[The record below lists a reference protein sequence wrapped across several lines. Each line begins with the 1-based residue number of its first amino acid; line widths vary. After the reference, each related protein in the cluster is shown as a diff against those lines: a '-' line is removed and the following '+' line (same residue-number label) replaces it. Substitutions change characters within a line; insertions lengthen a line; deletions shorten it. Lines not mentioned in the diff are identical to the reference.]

1 MASDLSV
8 SLKSTTEYL
17 LYNTVTHETI
27 TLCDYDDAE
36 CIAALQADGFYML
49 SPETY
54 GDDAYAYPAIYKS
67 PGIVWDQSEER
78 TTNGDWMMTSREVE
92 AADSGDHS
100 HGDDHSHGGSDGG
113 DVNID
118 TTEYFLYN
126 SVTHETVTL
135 CGDDDAECI
144 AALQADGFY
153 MLSSETYGEDA
164 YAYPAIY
171 KSPGIVWDQSEDRTT
186 NGDWT
191 MMSRELEVVNA
202 DDQSNGDDDADS
214 DTTENPMYVTYNDGR
229 RNNTGMGL
237 YYLGGTHEIG
247 LAPHGMERGET
258 PSKFIPLWMSDSM
271 DIMSDLPSF
280 PRPGGA
286 MEGVTTGIV
295 EYKGKTHVVYEN
307 KKGNFKKI
315 SFEISDGNG
324 IASGGEK
331 RAKDKW
337 INKVETKKA
346 VDINGDGVFGDLSD
360 QTDGLSEGEYNDASF
375 DNKVKNDKKLL
386 KKLQK
391 GGMVIYL
398 RHTTTEVDYADQAD
412 PNMSLDDCST
422 QRMLN
427 AQGIAE
433 AEAIGAG
440 FEANDILIGK
450 VISSEYCRAKD
461 TATIAFGGFDETNE
475 NLNFLPFED
484 YTDEQLDTYHDRVAP
499 MLSQNVESGN
509 KIIVG
514 HDDPFEGTTNI
525 YPDPQ
530 GTAYIIEP
538 NNGDSF
544 EIIARLE
551 PNDWAFSANI

>member
-1 MASDLSV
+1 
-8 SLKSTTEYL
+8 
-17 LYNTVTHETI
+17 
-27 TLCDYDDAE
+27 
-36 CIAALQADGFYML
+36 
-49 SPETY
+49 
-54 GDDAYAYPAIYKS
+54 
-67 PGIVWDQSEER
+67 
-78 TTNGDWMMTSREVE
+78 
-92 AADSGDHS
+92 
-100 HGDDHSHGGSDGG
+100 
-113 DVNID
+113 
-118 TTEYFLYN
+118 
-126 SVTHETVTL
+126 
-135 CGDDDAECI
+135 
-144 AALQADGFY
+144 
-153 MLSSETYGEDA
+153 
-164 YAYPAIY
+164 
-171 KSPGIVWDQSEDRTT
+171 
-186 NGDWT
+186 
-191 MMSRELEVVNA
+191 
-202 DDQSNGDDDADS
+202 
-214 DTTENPMYVTYNDGR
+214 
-229 RNNTGMGL
+229 
-237 YYLGGTHEIG
+237 
-247 LAPHGMERGET
+247 
-258 PSKFIPLWMSDSM
+258 
-271 DIMSDLPSF
+271 
-280 PRPGGA
+280 

>member
-1 MASDLSV
+1 M
-8 SLKSTTEYL
+8 TTVYM
-17 LYNTVTHETI
+17 LYNTVSHETV
-27 TLCDYDDAE
+27 TLCDYDDAA
-36 CIAALQADGFYML
+36 CIAALQAEGFYML

-78 TTNGDWMMTSREVE
+78 TTNGDWTMMSREVE
-92 AADSGDHS
+92 TGDGDDHS
-100 HGDDHSHGGSDGG
+100 HGDDS
-113 DVNID
+113 
-118 TTEYFLYN
+118 TE
-126 SVTHETVTL
+126 
-135 CGDDDAECI
+135 
-144 AALQADGFY
+144 
-153 MLSSETYGEDA
+153 
-164 YAYPAIY
+164 AI
-171 KSPGIVWDQSEDRTT
+171 
-186 NGDWT
+186 
-191 MMSRELEVVNA
+191 
-202 DDQSNGDDDADS
+202 
-214 DTTENPMYVTYNDGR
+214 ENPVYVTYNDGR

-247 LAPHGMERGET
+247 LAPYGMERNET

-271 DIMSDLPSF
+271 DIYSDLPDF

-286 MEGVTTGIV
+286 TEGVTTGIV

-307 KKGNFKKI
+307 KKGNYKKI

-337 INKVETKKA
+337 INKVETKKSI
-346 VDINGDGVFGDLSD
+346 DINGDGVFGNLAD
-360 QTDGLSEGEYNDASF
+360 QTDGLSEGEYNNASF
-375 DNKVKNDKKLL
+375 DNKIKNDKKLL
-386 KKLQK
+386 KKLQQ

-398 RHTTTEVDYADQAD
+398 RHTTTEIDYADQAD
-412 PNMSLDDCST
+412 PDMSLDDCST

-427 AQGIAE
+427 DQGIAE

-440 FEANDILIGK
+440 FAANDILIGT

-461 TATIAFGGFDETNE
+461 TATIAFGGYDTVDE

-484 YTDEQLDTYHDRVAP
+484 YTNEQLDTYHDRVAP
-499 MLSQNVESGN
+499 MLSEGSTNGN
-509 KIIVG
+509 KVIVG

-530 GTAYIIEP
+530 GTAYVLEP
-538 NNGDSF
+538 KGDSF
-544 EIIARLE
+544 DIIAKMQ
-551 PNDWAFSANI
+551 PNDWAFGADI

>member
-1 MASDLSV
+1 M
-8 SLKSTTEYL
+8 TTEYL

-36 CIAALQADGFYML
+36 CIAALQEQGYYML
-49 SPETY
+49 SP
-54 GDDAYAYPAIYKS
+54 
-67 PGIVWDQSEER
+67 
-78 TTNGDWMMTSREVE
+78 
-92 AADSGDHS
+92 
-100 HGDDHSHGGSDGG
+100 
-113 DVNID
+113 
-118 TTEYFLYN
+118 
-126 SVTHETVTL
+126 
-135 CGDDDAECI
+135 
-144 AALQADGFY
+144 
-153 MLSSETYGEDA
+153 ETYGEDA

-171 KSPGIVWDQSEDRTT
+171 RSPGIVWDQSEENTT

-191 MMSRELEVVNA
+191 MMSREMDAGDGGN
-202 DDQSNGDDDADS
+202 DHSHGDDSTDAI
-214 DTTENPMYVTYNDGR
+214 ENPVYVTYNDGR

-247 LAPHGMERGET
+247 LAPYGMERNET
-258 PSKFIPLWMSDSM
+258 PSTFIPLWMSDGM
-271 DIMSDLPSF
+271 DIYNDLPDF

-307 KKGNFKKI
+307 KKGKFKKL

-324 IASGGEK
+324 IAVGGEK

-337 INKVETKKA
+337 INKVENKKA
-346 VDINGDGVFGDLSD
+346 VDINGDGVFGNLSD
-360 QTDGLSEGEYNDASF
+360 QTDGLSEGEYNNASF
-375 DNKVKNDKKLL
+375 VNKIKNDKKLL
-386 KKLQK
+386 KKLQA

-398 RHTTTEVDYADQAD
+398 RHTTTEIDYADQAD
-412 PNMSLDDCST
+412 PDMSLDDCST

-427 AQGIAE
+427 DQGIAE

-440 FEANDILIGK
+440 FEANDILIGQ

-461 TATIAFGGFDETNE
+461 TATIAFGGYDEVDA

-484 YTDEQLDTYHDRVAP
+484 YTEEHLDTYHDRVAP
-499 MLSQNVESGN
+499 MLSQGVESGN
-509 KIIVG
+509 KVIVG

-530 GTAYIIEP
+530 GTAYVLEP

-551 PNDWAFSANI
+551 PNDWAFSADI

>member
-1 MASDLSV
+1 M
-8 SLKSTTEYL
+8 
-17 LYNTVTHETI
+17 LYNTVSHETV
-27 TLCDYDDAE
+27 TLCDYDDAA
-36 CIAALQADGFYML
+36 CIAALQEEGFYML

-67 PGIVWDQSEER
+67 PGIVWDQSDEN
-78 TTNGDWMMTSREVE
+78 TTNGDWTMMSREVD
-92 AADSGDHS
+92 AGDGGDHS
-100 HGDDHSHGGSDGG
+100 HGDDHSHGGSDG
-113 DVNID
+113 DEVN
-118 TTEYFLYN
+118 T
-126 SVTHETVTL
+126 
-135 CGDDDAECI
+135 DAT
-144 AALQADGFY
+144 D
-153 MLSSETYGEDA
+153 
-164 YAYPAIY
+164 
-171 KSPGIVWDQSEDRTT
+171 
-186 NGDWT
+186 
-191 MMSRELEVVNA
+191 
-202 DDQSNGDDDADS
+202 
-214 DTTENPMYVTYNDGR
+214 NPVFVTYNDGR

-247 LAPHGMERGET
+247 LAPYGMERNET

-286 MEGVTTGIV
+286 TEGVTTGIV

-307 KKGNFKKI
+307 KKGNYKKI

-337 INKVETKKA
+337 INKVETKKSI
-346 VDINGDGVFGDLSD
+346 DINGDGVFGNLAD
-360 QTDGLSEGEYNDASF
+360 QTDGLSEGEYNNASF
-375 DNKVKNDKKLL
+375 ENKIKNDKKLL
-386 KKLQK
+386 KKLQQ

-398 RHTTTEVDYADQAD
+398 RHTTTEIDYADQAD
-412 PNMSLDDCST
+412 PDMSLDDCST

-427 AQGIAE
+427 DQGIAE

-440 FEANDILIGK
+440 FAANDILIGT

-461 TATIAFGGFDETNE
+461 TATIAFGGYDTVDE

-499 MLSQNVESGN
+499 MLSEGSTNGN
-509 KIIVG
+509 KVIVG

-530 GTAYIIEP
+530 GTAYVLEP
-538 NNGDSF
+538 KGDSF
-544 EIIARLE
+544 DIIARMQ
-551 PNDWAFSANI
+551 PNDWAFGADI

>member
-1 MASDLSV
+1 M
-8 SLKSTTEYL
+8 TTEYL
-17 LYNTVTHETI
+17 LYNTVTHETV

-36 CIAALQADGFYML
+36 CIAALQEEGFYML

-54 GDDAYAYPAIYKS
+54 GEDAYAYPAIYKS

-78 TTNGDWMMTSREVE
+78 TTNGDW
-92 AADSGDHS
+92 
-100 HGDDHSHGGSDGG
+100 
-113 DVNID
+113 
-118 TTEYFLYN
+118 
-126 SVTHETVTL
+126 
-135 CGDDDAECI
+135 
-144 AALQADGFY
+144 
-153 MLSSETYGEDA
+153 
-164 YAYPAIY
+164 
-171 KSPGIVWDQSEDRTT
+171 
-186 NGDWT
+186 T
-191 MMSRELEVVNA
+191 MMSREIDPGE
-202 DDQSNGDDDADS
+202 GDVDPGEGDPDVSS
-214 DTTENPMYVTYNDGR
+214 DNPVFVTYNDGR

-247 LAPHGMERGET
+247 LAPYGVERNET

-271 DIMSDLPSF
+271 DIYSDLPDF

-286 MEGVTTGIV
+286 TEGVTTGIV

-307 KKGNFKKI
+307 KKGNYKKI

-337 INKVETKKA
+337 INKVETKKSI
-346 VDINGDGVFGDLSD
+346 DINGDGVFGNLAD
-360 QTDGLSEGEYNDASF
+360 QTDGLSEGEYNNASF
-375 DNKVKNDKKLL
+375 DNKIKNDKKLL
-386 KKLQK
+386 KKLQQ

-398 RHTTTEVDYADQAD
+398 RHTTTEIDYADQAD
-412 PNMSLDDCST
+412 PDMSLDDCST

-427 AQGIAE
+427 DQGIAE

-440 FEANDILIGK
+440 FAANDILIGT

-461 TATIAFGGFDETNE
+461 TATIAFGGYDTVDE

-484 YTDEQLDTYHDRVAP
+484 YTNEQLDTYHDRVAP
-499 MLSQNVESGN
+499 MLSEGSTNGN
-509 KIIVG
+509 KVIVG

-530 GTAYIIEP
+530 GTAYVLEP
-538 NNGDSF
+538 KGDSF
-544 EIIARLE
+544 DIIAKMQ
-551 PNDWAFSANI
+551 PNDWAFGADI